1 MPDVE
6 KTYRLAAK
14 TCVNIN
20 GIQTRYRV
28 ELKTTRL
35 GRENWIPVMPY
46 EEFTDLEYARKV
58 LQMKRTAAH
67 LGKTEWMP
75 LFD

>member
-1 MPDVE
+1 
-6 KTYRLAAK
+6 
-14 TCVNIN
+14 
-20 GIQTRYRV
+20 
-28 ELKTTRL
+28 
-35 GRENWIPVMPY
+35 MPY